1 MDKRKFDEI
10 SDDDEVIDS
19 PDGLNA
25 LPVSKEKIIR
35 LKLSKSARNESQRLI
50 VILEHANLEPVKV
63 GSRFELI
70 NCDDHMNQ
78 IRKYKKDPA
87 FCRPDITH
95 QVFVKFILILNLFT
109 HCTYTFFSTVFTYAF

>member
-63 GSRFELI
+63 GNRFELI